1 MRTLAIITG
10 KCILSARALAEGMNK
25 RTNGEWQ
32 AKVYDVRKGEY
43 PKQPT
48 HVFAYG
54 CSEANKGWIPEYL
67 VNSPN
72 AVKRCV
78 SKVDTFRNLA
88 MDNIPIPRWTKDKN
102 QIGKEWERI
111 VVRSKVDGRKAED
124 LEYFHQGD
132 KLPDAPLYT
141 EYFEHKYEYRIVVF
155 MGKVV
160 GRYYKAVTGTMPDG
174 QLEWSFNVQPK
185 RGFEK
190 MDEACLKAA
199 KALGIDFV
207 GFDVVA
213 MNKND
218 FVILEANS
226 GPILTGEAEEAI
238 INYYLNLPE

>member
-10 KCILSARALAEGMNK
+10 KCILSARQLAEGMNN
-25 RTNGEWQ
+25 RTNEEWQ
-32 AKVYDVRKGEY
+32 AKVFDVRKAAI
-43 PKQPT
+43 PRQAS
-48 HVFAYG
+48 HIFAYG
-54 CSEANKGWIPEYL
+54 CSDTDRIKGGHII
-67 VNSPN
+67 NTGI

-78 SKVDTFRNLA
+78 DKLKTFHNLQVCGV
-88 MDNIPIPRWTKDKN
+88 PIPGYTSVKN
-102 QIGKEWERI
+102 AVPKEWERI
-111 VVRSKVDGRKAED
+111 VVRSKVEGRKAED
-124 LEYFHQGD
+124 LEYFYQGD

-141 EYFEHKYEYRIVVF
+141 EYFEHKYEYRIIVF

-160 GRYYKAVTGTMPDG
+160 GRYYKAETPDDKG
-174 QLEWSFNVQPK
+174 VLEWSFNVQPN

-190 MDEACLKAA
+190 MDVACLKAA
-199 KALGIDFV
+199 QALGIDFV

-238 INYYLNLPE
+238 INYYLNLE

>member
-10 KCILSARALAEGMNK
+10 RCIFSARALAEGINK
-25 RTNGEWQ
+25 RSHGEWQ

-43 PKQPT
+43 PRRPDYL
-48 HVFAYG
+48 FAYG
-54 CSEANKGWIPEYL
+54 CSDTVPYPKNVINQSY
-67 VNSPN
+67 
-72 AVKRCV
+72 AVKQCV
-78 SKVDTFRNLA
+78 SKLKTFMLIE
-88 MDNIPIPRWTKDKN
+88 DVSPIPAYRKRGELIPAK
-102 QIGKEWERI
+102 WERI

-124 LEYFHQGD
+124 LDYFYQGD

-141 EYFEHKYEYRIVVF
+141 EYFEHKYEYRIIVF

-160 GRYYKAVTGTMPDG
+160 GRYYKAETPDDKG
-174 QLEWSFNVQPK
+174 VLEWSFNVQPK

-199 KALGIDFV
+199 KALGIDYV

-238 INYYLNLPE
+238 INFYLNLPE

>member
-1 MRTLAIITG
+1 VRTLAIITG
-10 KCILSARALAEGMNK
+10 KCILSAKALAEGINK
-25 RTNGEWQ
+25 RSHGEWQ
-32 AKVYDVRKGEY
+32 ARVYDIRKREY
-43 PKQPT
+43 PDYPSFL
-48 HVFAYG
+48 FAYG
-54 CSEANKGWIPEYL
+54 CSNKTPYRKDI
-67 VNSPN
+67 VNSPH

-78 SKVDTFRNLA
+78 DKIKTFETLHAAGVRVCMWATDKELASKLF
-88 MDNIPIPRWTKDKN
+88 
-102 QIGKEWERI
+102 ERI

-124 LEYFHQGD
+124 LDYFFQGD

-141 EYFEHKYEYRIVVF
+141 EYFEHKYEYRIIVF

-160 GRYYKAVTGTMPDG
+160 GRYYKAETPDDKG
-174 QLEWSFNVQPK
+174 VLEWSFNVQPK

-199 KALGIDFV
+199 KALGIDYV

>member
-10 KCILSARALAEGMNK
+10 RCIFSARQLAEGMNK

-48 HVFAYG
+48 HTFAYG
-54 CSEANKGWIPEYL
+54 CSEANKGWIPPFHI
-67 VNSPN
+67 NSPV
-72 AVKRCV
+72 ATRRCV
-78 SKVDTFRNLA
+78 DKLETFRLLSLA
-88 MDNIPIPRWTKDKN
+88 AVPIPNFR
-102 QIGKEWERI
+102 KESKYIPKSWERI

-124 LEYFHQGD
+124 LEYFFQGD

-160 GRYYKAVTGTMPDG
+160 GRYYKAETGTMPDG

-238 INYYLNLPE
+238 INYYLNLE